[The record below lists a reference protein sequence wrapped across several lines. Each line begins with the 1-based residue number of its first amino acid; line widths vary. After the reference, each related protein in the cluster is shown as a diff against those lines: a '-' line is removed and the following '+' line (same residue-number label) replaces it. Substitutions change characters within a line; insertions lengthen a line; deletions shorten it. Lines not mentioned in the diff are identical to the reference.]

1 MVFIGL
7 KRNAQKFANHL
18 NGVKLSLLI
27 LIELNAFHMHLD
39 ALKALVSL
47 TTIHTQNL
55 MQSHLLIVKNI
66 MHSSCGKEDAAQEE
80 FRIKILLEIG
90 LLTHV
95 LLLPHLLI
103 FLGLL
108 VFSLVTIT
116 NHAFYTEMDAIKMQ
130 GLHGVHGNI
139 TESMRW

>member
-1 MVFIGL
+1 
-7 KRNAQKFANHL
+7 L

-27 LIELNAFHMHLD
+27 LIELYAFHMHLD

-55 MQSHLLIVKNI
+55 MQVQLLLVKNI
-66 MHSSCGKEDAAQEE
+66 THSSCGKEDAAAQEE
-80 FRIKILLEIG
+80 FRNKILLEIG

-108 VFSLVTIT
+108 VFSLVTLT

>member
-1 MVFIGL
+1 
-7 KRNAQKFANHL
+7 L

-55 MQSHLLIVKNI
+55 MQSHLLIKNI
-66 MHSSCGKEDAAQEE
+66 THSSCGKEDAAAQLE
-80 FRIKILLEIG
+80 FRKKILLEIG

-108 VFSLVTIT
+108 VFSLVTLT